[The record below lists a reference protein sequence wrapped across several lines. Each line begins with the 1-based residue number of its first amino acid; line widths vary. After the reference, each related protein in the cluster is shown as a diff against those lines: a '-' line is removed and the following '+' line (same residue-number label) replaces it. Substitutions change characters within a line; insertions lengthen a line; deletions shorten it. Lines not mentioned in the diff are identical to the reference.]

1 MTDTVCSPRVRTLFS
16 SRAEARAEMDRLRA
30 VVRRPPNGLRG
41 SAPPV
46 DEMLDLADCYE
57 YVAMTSSAPQ
67 YELGEAAR
75 LRAEVEA
82 YWARQG

>member
-1 MTDTVCSPRVRTLFS
+1 
-16 SRAEARAEMDRLRA
+16 
-30 VVRRPPNGLRG
+30 
-41 SAPPV
+41 V